1 MLRVYMNM
9 ITRIIPIAIAAA
21 LTAGCV
27 TSPVISQNGIAE
39 VKLGQTA
46 DFGVAKVT
54 VVKVLEDSRC
64 PARVQCVWAGQV
76 KVAVRIENR
85 DGTSVR
91 DLTTEAP
98 IQAGGGGILELRSVW
113 PEKVANRT
121 ISNGDYRFTLRY
133 TR

>member
-1 MLRVYMNM
+1 MLRH
-9 ITRIIPIAIAAA
+9 IAPIAIAAA

-27 TSPVISQNGIAE
+27 TSPVISQNGVAE
-39 VKLGQTA
+39 VKLGQTV
-46 DFGVAKVT
+46 DFGPANVT

-64 PARVQCVWAGQV
+64 PVRVQCVWAGRV

-91 DLTTEAP
+91 ELTNEAP
-98 IQAGGGGILELRSVW
+98 NQAGAGGILEMLEVR
-113 PEKVANRT
+113 PEKIAERT
-121 ISNGDYRFTLRY
+121 ISSRDYRFTLRY

>member
-1 MLRVYMNM
+1 MLRHF
-9 ITRIIPIAIAAA
+9 TPIAFAAA

-27 TSPVISQNGIAE
+27 TSSVVSQNGVAE

-46 DFGVAKVT
+46 DFGEAKVT
-54 VVKVLEDSRC
+54 VVKLLEDSRC
-64 PARVQCVWAGQV
+64 PERVQCVWAGQV

-113 PEKVANRT
+113 PAKVAGRT

>member
-1 MLRVYMNM
+1 MNM
-9 ITRIIPIAIAAA
+9 FTRLAPVALAAA

-27 TSPVISQNGIAE
+27 TPTVISQNGVAE
-39 VKLGQTA
+39 AKLGQTI
-46 DFGVAKVT
+46 DFGPANVT

-64 PARVQCVWAGQV
+64 PVRVQCVWAGRV

-91 DLTTEAP
+91 ELTNEAP
-98 IQAGGGGILELRSVW
+98 IQAGAGGILEMLEVR
-113 PEKVANRT
+113 PEKVANRA

>member
-1 MLRVYMNM
+1 MLRH
-9 ITRIIPIAIAAA
+9 IAPIAIVAA

-27 TSPVISQNGIAE
+27 TSPVISQNGVAE
-39 VKLGQTA
+39 VKLGQTV
-46 DFGVAKVT
+46 DFGPANVT

-64 PARVQCVWAGQV
+64 PVRVQCVWAGRV

-91 DLTTEAP
+91 ELTNEAP
-98 IQAGGGGILELRSVW
+98 IQAGAGGILEMLEVR
-113 PEKVANRT
+113 PEKIADRT
-121 ISNGDYRFTLRY
+121 ISNRDYRFTLRY

>member
-1 MLRVYMNM
+1 MNM
-9 ITRIIPIAIAAA
+9 LMRITPIALAAA

-27 TSPVISQNGIAE
+27 TSPVVSQNGIAE

-46 DFGVAKVT
+46 DFGAAKVT

-64 PARVQCVWAGQV
+64 PARVQCVWAGRV

-85 DGTSVR
+85 DGPRVR
-91 DLTTEAP
+91 ELTNEVP
-98 IQAGGGGILELRSVW
+98 IQAGDGGILELLDVR
-113 PEKVANRT
+113 PEKVADRA

>member
-1 MLRVYMNM
+1 MNM
-9 ITRIIPIAIAAA
+9 LTRLAPIAFAAA

-27 TSPVISQNGIAE
+27 TSTVVSPDGMAE

-46 DFGVAKVT
+46 DFGAAKVT

-64 PARVQCVWAGQV
+64 PVRVQCVWAGRV

-91 DLTTEAP
+91 ELTNEAP
-98 IQAGGGGILELRSVW
+98 IQAGAGGILELLQVR
-113 PEKVANRT
+113 PEKVADRPV
-121 ISNGDYRFTLRY
+121 SNSDYRFTLRY